1 MQGAKPHWP
10 LMTSPPSDAS
20 PELDNTNTPSTL
32 EVTRKSPFSQW
43 PIKKPLLSVSS
54 CLHIFPIFRTME
66 MQYGYRWTIVVNAVP
81 DRQGRGCGHGG
92 RRVDRTIGSGQRRL
106 SSPPQSG
113 TRPRPRALFPST
125 GLPGGQRC
133 GHTPGLP
140 GQACSMKSNWKPR
153 SCNGALTDLLRP
165 PGTSGD
171 RAGMV
176 RAAAVGS
183 GRRPGQTW
191 RAVGRAGPPA
201 VPTGL
206 NGARSCDVWVR
217 RRPWSGRWA
226 LAAAGLGCPGPGF
239 DPCPHIAVPPRD
251 GAGADVHGGWE
262 KAAPLQI
269 IEAGF
274 GETGDP

>member
-1 MQGAKPHWP
+1 MQGVKPHWFVI
-10 LMTSPPSDAS
+10 TSPPSDAS
-20 PELDNTNTPSTL
+20 PALDNKSTPSTL
-32 EVTRKSPFSQW
+32 GFTRESPFSRW
-43 PIKKPLLSVSS
+43 TIKKPLLSVAS
-54 CLHIFPIFRTME
+54 CLHTFPIFRTME

-81 DRQGRGCGHGG
+81 DRQGRGCGRGG
-92 RRVDRTIGSGQRRL
+92 RRVDRPIGSGQRRL

-133 GHTPGLP
+133 AHTLGLP

-153 SCNGALTDLLRP
+153 SCHGAVTDLLRP
-165 PGTSGD
+165 PGTFGD

-176 RAAAVGS
+176 RAAS
-183 GRRPGQTW
+183 GANLEGCGPDRTTCGIDRTKW
-191 RAVGRAGPPA
+191 RAFRRCAGATPS
-201 VPTGL
+201 L
-206 NGARSCDVWVR
+206 VWVC
-217 RRPWSGRWA
+217 A
-226 LAAAGLGCPGPGF
+226 LAAAGLGCPGPRF

-269 IEAGF
+269 IEAGL
-274 GETGDP
+274 GETGDS